1 MATPPLAISLERLGK
16 TMQAKALLP
25 TTRIWLLAMLGGAYI
40 ALAGFASTVA
50 ACNLL
55 ASPDSYGLGRCVAG
69 LLFPVGLILIIV
81 GGGELFT
88 GNCMMTEAVR
98 RKLLNPVD
106 MLRNWLLVYLGNFT
120 GAVLV
125 AGLLFLSGLFVS
137 GKGQVATAIIKT
149 AVDKAKLGGLEAL
162 ILGIFCNWLVCL
174 AIWLASRSEKAA
186 HKAFLLFFPIWLF
199 VTSGYEHSVANMYYL
214 SAGLLAVL
222 DPPTLAAS
230 GLEPG
235 IVEALGVM
243 TLTRNMCFVTLGN
256 IVGGA
261 IFVAGAYALAY
272 GQDIP

>member
-1 MATPPLAISLERLGK
+1 
-16 TMQAKALLP
+16 
-25 TTRIWLLAMLGGAYI
+25 
-40 ALAGFASTVA
+40 
-50 ACNLL
+50 
-55 ASPDSYGLGRCVAG
+55 
-69 LLFPVGLILIIV
+69 
-81 GGGELFT
+81 
-88 GNCMMTEAVR
+88 MMTEAVR
-98 RKLLNPVD
+98 RKLLNPVN

-235 IVEALGVM
+235 IVKGGEPQAGCKEDPGDVGGPGEERRAQPDGEHQYAPREIAQHADSCPQKW
-243 TLTRNMCFVTLGN
+243 TPQPSR
-256 IVGGA
+256 IVG
-261 IFVAGAYALAY
+261 
-272 GQDIP
+272 DEWHP